1 MAQRLYVGNL
11 PYTVTEEQ
19 LRELF
24 APHGEV
30 VAVSVVMDRETN
42 RPRGFAFVEMADAA
56 AAIKALDG
64 MDFGGRN
71 LKVNE
76 AREREA
82 GGGGGGGG
90 RGGYGGGGGGRG
102 GYGGGGGGRGGSGGG
117 GGGGRGGYGGG
128 GGGGGRALRG
138 GGSW

>member
-128 GGGGGRALRG
+128 GGGGGRAPRG

>member
-102 GYGGGGGGRGGSGGG
+102 GGGGGYGGGRGGGG

-128 GGGGGRALRG
+128 GGGRSH